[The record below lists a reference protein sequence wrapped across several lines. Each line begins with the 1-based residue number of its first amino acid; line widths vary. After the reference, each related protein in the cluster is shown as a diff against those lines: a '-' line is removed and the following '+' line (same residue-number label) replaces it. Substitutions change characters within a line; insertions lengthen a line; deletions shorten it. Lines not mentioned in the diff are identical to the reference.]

1 MLKPPGEQPSAD
13 GDRSFG
19 ELATQL
25 LDDAKTYARAEID
38 LAKAIAADK
47 SKSLRIAAILLLV
60 AACVAIG
67 ALNALCVAIFVLL
80 ATLIGP
86 LLGGIAA
93 FVLIGIVAGIF
104 GWFGWKKL
112 RESL

>member
-1 MLKPPGEQPSAD
+1 MLKPPEDQPSAD

-47 SKSLRIAAILLLV
+47 SKSLRIAAILLVL
-60 AACVAIG
+60 AAFVAIG
-67 ALNALCVAIFVLL
+67 ALNALCVAIFVAL

-86 LLGGIAA
+86 LLGGIVA
-93 FVLIGIVAGIF
+93 FVLIGAVAGLL
-104 GWFGWKKL
+104 GWLGWQKL
-112 RESL
+112 RDAL